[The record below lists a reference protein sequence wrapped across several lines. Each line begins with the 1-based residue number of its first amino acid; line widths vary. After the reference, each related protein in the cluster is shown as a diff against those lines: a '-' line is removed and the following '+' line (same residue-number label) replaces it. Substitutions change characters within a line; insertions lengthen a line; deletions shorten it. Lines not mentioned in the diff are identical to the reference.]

1 MPGKYRYSIG
11 VALFLLMAA
20 TAASAEEAKPFLQ
33 YQDLKPEGTTVLG
46 NIFYIVSVI
55 ATFALVLF
63 IAYLTSRFVGR
74 KFAANTGVGENRVLS
89 SLPLG
94 PNRGVYLVKVSGRFL
109 ILGVTE
115 HHVALLQDVTSE
127 EMAQKY
133 SHNGFHGDDH
143 QDPDQFDG
151 IFQKHLASLQQMS
164 QSFSLRGSQHSN
176 QSDQEKR

>member
-1 MPGKYRYSIG
+1 MSGKYRYTIS
-11 VALFLLMAA
+11 VVLLFLMTAG
-20 TAASAEEAKPFLQ
+20 AASAEEVKPFLQ

-46 NIFYIVSVI
+46 NIFYILSVI

-74 KFAANTGVGENRVLS
+74 KFAVSAGNGENRVISTLT
-89 SLPLG
+89 LG
-94 PNRGVYLVKVSGRFL
+94 PNRGVYLVNISGRFL

-115 HHVALLQDVTSE
+115 HHVTLLQDITSD
-127 EMAQKY
+127 EMTQKY
-133 SHNGFHGDDH
+133 SNNEFHADD
-143 QDPDQFDG
+143 QDQFGG

-164 QSFSLRGSQHSN
+164 QGFSLRGSQHSN